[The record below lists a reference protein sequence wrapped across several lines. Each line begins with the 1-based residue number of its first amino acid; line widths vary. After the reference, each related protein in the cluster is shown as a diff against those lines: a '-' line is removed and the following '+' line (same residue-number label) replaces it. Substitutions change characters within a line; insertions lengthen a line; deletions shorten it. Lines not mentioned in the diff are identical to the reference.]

1 MKTPIRKEVDYN
13 AALPLQDLGNGQLTM
28 SRTPQPAD
36 DKLVHLH
43 HLMRW
48 TLRAFYW
55 LDESLQNLLEQDGWS
70 RASHT
75 QTMIILA
82 VGEGISRPSDL
93 ARHLG
98 ISRQAIHQVI
108 GELMRKGLVT
118 LEDDPDNKRSK
129 IVRFSPKAVKIRQSA
144 IKAVNAIEREVAHRL
159 GQKTY
164 LGLTAGLSKN
174 WGEPVGSQAPAK
186 TTGRVPARSMNR
198 RAHPG

>member
-1 MKTPIRKEVDYN
+1 
-13 AALPLQDLGNGQLTM
+13 M
-28 SRTPQPAD
+28 SRTSQASG

-82 VGEGISRPSDL
+82 VGEGINRPSEL

-108 GELMRKGLVT
+108 NELIRNGLVT
-118 LEDDPDNKRSK
+118 LADDPDDRRSK
-129 IVRFSPKAVKIRQSA
+129 IVSFSPKAVKIRQSA
-144 IKAVNAIEREVAHRL
+144 IKAVQAIEQEVASRL
-159 GQKTY
+159 GQRAY
-164 LGLTAGLSKN
+164 RGLTAGLSKS
-174 WGEPVGSQAPAK
+174 WGDPIGSE
-186 TTGRVPARSMNR
+186 GPARPATRTR
-198 RAHPG
+198 RRSGPRSGPIAGS

>member
-1 MKTPIRKEVDYN
+1 
-13 AALPLQDLGNGQLTM
+13 M
-28 SRTPQPAD
+28 SRTSRAKQGKQ

-82 VGEGISRPSDL
+82 VGEGINRPSEL

-108 GELMRKGLVT
+108 NELTRKGLVT
-118 LEDDPDNKRSK
+118 LEDDPDDRRSK
-129 IVRFSPKAVKIRQSA
+129 VVRFSPKAVKIRQSA
-144 IKAVNAIEREVAHRL
+144 IKAVNAIEREVENRL
-159 GQKTY
+159 GRKVYQ
-164 LGLTAGLSKN
+164 GLTAGLSKN
-174 WGEPVGSQAPAK
+174 WGDPIGAVPRSQAAS
-186 TTGRVPARSMNR
+186 GGR
-198 RAHPG
+198 RATGSDETASAS

>member
-1 MKTPIRKEVDYN
+1 MRTSRARAKQSK
-13 AALPLQDLGNGQLTM
+13 QDKHEK
-28 SRTPQPAD
+28 QP

-82 VGEGISRPSDL
+82 VGEGINRPSDL

-108 GELMRKGLVT
+108 NELIRKGLVT
-118 LEDDPDNKRSK
+118 LEDDPNDKRSK
-129 IVRFSPKAVKIRQSA
+129 IVTFSPKAVKIRQSA
-144 IKAVNAIEREVAHRL
+144 IKAVNQIEREVANRL
-159 GQKTY
+159 GRKVY
-164 LGLTAGLSKN
+164 EGLTTGLSRN
-174 WGEPVGSQAPAK
+174 WGEPIGSTPRHKPASGSNGRRPLTK
-186 TTGRVPARSMNR
+186 PDQTTNATE
-198 RAHPG
+198 RA

>member
-1 MKTPIRKEVDYN
+1 MTRTTQ
-13 AALPLQDLGNGQLTM
+13 AAG
-28 SRTPQPAD
+28 

-82 VGEGISRPSDL
+82 VGEGINRPAEL

-98 ISRQAIHQVI
+98 ISRQAIHQVVN
-108 GELMRKGLVT
+108 ELIRKELVT
-118 LEDDPDNKRSK
+118 LEEDPDDKRSK
-129 IVRFSPKAVKIRQSA
+129 IVSFSPKAVKIRQSA
-144 IKAVNAIEREVAHRL
+144 IRAVNAIEREVANRL
-159 GQKTY
+159 GQRVY
-164 LGLTAGLSKN
+164 QGLTAGLSKS
-174 WGEPVGSQAPAK
+174 WGEPIGSPAEGAAK
-186 TTGRVPARSMNR
+186 TAGRAARGSGQR
-198 RAHPG
+198 YSRARAT